1 MILSRDGIF
10 RQIDQHR
17 RELRSLGVA
26 QLQLFGSAVRDEAG
40 AASDLD
46 FLVTLKENSF
56 DSYMDVKLFLE
67 DLFNCSVDLV
77 CTDAI
82 KPALRKGIL
91 QEAVHAPGF

>member
-10 RQIDQHR
+10 RQIDRHR